1 MNQSHVT
8 VYYYTNEIAKQVGH
22 SNATILRWAEELS
35 VAGYH
40 FERDE
45 QGGLNNYRFKE
56 EDLEVFQ
63 KFKEYRNMN
72 YSLPTCASKV
82 IEDRNK
88 ILTPITKSENIET
101 EDQTTL
107 AADNYLDELV
117 ELKLRD
123 KVEPFLAHLTE
134 RLDQVKQLE
143 EKMRQLPPPPSQEE
157 IRRIA
162 REEERLRARISFD
175 VKTKLR
181 EKATKLWYEK
191 PEKERTIKLLFKR
204 IENEGLKNEFIRS
217 YIDQHYQEEIDKCY
231 EDLSREGKE
240 Q

>member
-1 MNQSHVT
+1 MNNSQVS
-8 VYYYTNEIAKQVGH
+8 VYFYTNEIAKQVGH

-35 VAGYH
+35 AAGYQ

-56 EDLEVFQ
+56 EDLEIFQ

-72 YSLPTCASKV
+72 FSLPTCASKV

-88 ILTPITKSENIET
+88 ILTPITPSENIET
-101 EDQTTL
+101 EDKSSLTT
-107 AADNYLDELV
+107 DNYLDELM

-143 EKMRQLPPPPSQEE
+143 EMMKQLPPPPSEEE

-181 EKATKLWYEK
+181 ERATKLWFEK
-191 PEKERTIKLLFKR
+191 PEKERTIKILFKR
-204 IENEGLKNEFIRS
+204 IENESLKNEFIRAF
-217 YIDQHYQEEIDKCY
+217 IDQHFQEELDKCY
-231 EDLSREGKE
+231 EELADEGKE
-240 Q
+240 R